1 MKTAQELKGYI
12 KKNVWYKQA
21 ANIKA
26 RYIFIPCRA
35 AADHMNTKTSIWF
48 VKDNKYLEW
57 LCPKQDFTNKAMAT
71 IESQKKDPA
80 FMDNEMKKCEEKSNA
95 LTMFYGEY
103 AQKDISHF
111 GLKELSNAMK
121 KLEQLNYDYWLDAY
135 LCDTFDPEGDELLK
149 KEIQQHSVKLD
160 EETVSVFMRSNWL
173 NFMQEEKLAF
183 LKIAQKVQGK
193 KISLAEAENLLEK
206 HAKTY
211 FYIDNSWELTKVL
224 TQKDFMQRLKET
236 LKQESKEIDGEIR
249 SLESDWGKKQEE
261 LVKKYHVP
269 KSLINVFYLFRN
281 LFMLRDKRKKH
292 SLLNNHFYDLFF
304 TRIAEI
310 LKIPFGELNAIL
322 AEDIS
327 EKITANELRQKI
339 QQRKDFF
346 LEVYTSKKTTWY
358 AGKEAEGIV
367 EEIQKTF
374 AHHSEIKGT
383 TACPGKVQGIVRI
396 IRGEA
401 HFSKFN
407 EHDILVA
414 PMTRPEYVPLM
425 KKAAAIV
432 TDEGGVTCHAA
443 LISRELKVPCIVG
456 TQVAT
461 RKLHDGELVEVDADK
476 GIVRVIG

>member
-1 MKTAQELKGYI
+1 MNAAQELKEYI
-12 KKNVWYKQA
+12 RKNVWYKQA

-57 LCPKQDFTNKAMAT
+57 SCPKEDFTKKAVAT
-71 IESQKKDPA
+71 LESQKKDPT
-80 FMDNEMKKCEEKSNA
+80 FIDNEMKKCEEKSAA
-95 LTMFYGEY
+95 LTRFYGEY
-103 AQKDISHF
+103 AKKDISHL

-121 KLEQLNYDYWLDAY
+121 KMEELNYDYWLDAY

-149 KEIQQHSVKLD
+149 KEIQQQGIKLGED
-160 EETVSVFMRSNWL
+160 AVSVFMRSNWL

-183 LKIAQKVQGK
+183 LKIAKKVQEK
-193 KISLAEAENLLEK
+193 KTSLAEAENLLEK

-236 LKQESKEIDGEIR
+236 LKRDGKEIDGEIC
-249 SLESDWGKKQEE
+249 SLETDWEKKQEE
-261 LVKKYHVP
+261 LVKKHTIP
-269 KSLINVFYLFRN
+269 KSLVKVLYLFRN
-281 LFMLRDKRKKH
+281 LFILRDKRKKH

-304 TRIAEI
+304 TRIGGI
-310 LKIPFGELNAIL
+310 LNIPFSELNAIL
-322 AEDIS
+322 AEDMS
-327 EKITANELRQKI
+327 EKTTANELRKKI
-339 QQRKDFF
+339 RQRKEFF
-346 LEVYTSKKTTWY
+346 LEEYTRKKTTWY
-358 AGKEAEGIV
+358 TGKEADGIV

-374 AHHSEIKGT
+374 AHHDEIKGT

-407 EHDILVA
+407 EHEILVA

-443 LISRELKVPCIVG
+443 LVSRELKVPCIVG

-461 RKLHDGELVEVDADK
+461 RKLHDGELVEVDATN
-476 GIVRVIG
+476 GTVRKV